1 MTLIYL
7 DNTMLKKVL
16 LILLSVFI
24 LEIDAQ
30 ENIEETPQYEVSIL
44 TIGPGNSLSDA
55 FGHSGIRV
63 IDRVNDYDIV
73 FNYGVYDFNAPNFYG
88 NFVKGRPIYSLGL
101 NNYEN
106 FYKNYVNQSRQII
119 EQKLDLS
126 EYKKRIFVNRLI
138 TNSKEANKFYE
149 YNYFENNC
157 STKIADIFNEI
168 LEEDIKNEG
177 LHKVNVG
184 PNSYRKLVYENINPN
199 SWGALGIDICLGAII
214 DKNINSQDE
223 LFLPYNLKSYF
234 DDLGN
239 SNIRNGNLVTTSVLF
254 GEYSKYT
261 ETLISPIYLLLI
273 LSLIIISITYIDYLR
288 RTRSVLL
295 DSIVLLITGI
305 IGLLLIYLWFF
316 SNHTASAWNYNLLWA
331 IPFNLILFIELLK
344 KKQKK
349 WVISY
354 LKLIIIMLLLMCLH
368 WVVGVQIFNI
378 SLISLILA
386 LIIRYFYLIKYF
398 TNSIRQ

>member
-1 MTLIYL
+1 MVRKI
-7 DNTMLKKVL
+7 L
-16 LILLSVFI
+16 LILLSLFI
-24 LEIDAQ
+24 LQVYTQ
-30 ENIEETPQYEVSIL
+30 ENKDKSTQYHISIL

-63 IDRVNDYDIV
+63 IDEINNYDVV
-73 FNYGVYDFNAPNFYG
+73 FNYGVYDYNAPNFYG

-126 EYKKRIFVNRLI
+126 EYQKRIFVNKLI

-168 LEEDIKNEG
+168 LEEDIENES
-177 LHKVNVG
+177 LYKANVG
-184 PNSYRKLVYENINPN
+184 SNSYRKLVYENINPN
-199 SWGALGIDICLGAII
+199 SWGALGIDICLGAVI
-214 DKNINSQDE
+214 DKNINSKDE

-234 DDLGN
+234 DQLGN
-239 SNIRNGNLVTTSVLF
+239 SNIKNGNLVTTSVLF

-261 ETLISPIYLLLI
+261 ETLISPVYFLLI

-295 DSIVLLITGI
+295 DSIVLLVTGT

-344 KKQKK
+344 SKQKK

-354 LKLIIIMLLLMCLH
+354 LKLIVIMLLLMCLH
-368 WVVGVQIFNI
+368 WVVGVQVFNI

-398 TNSIRQ
+398 TNSIRE

>member
-1 MTLIYL
+1 LTLIYL

-126 EYKKRIFVNRLI
+126 EYKKRVFVNRLI

-368 WVVGVQIFNI
+368 WVVGVQVFNI

>member
-1 MTLIYL
+1 
-7 DNTMLKKVL
+7 MLKKVL

-30 ENIEETPQYEVSIL
+30 ENIEEIPQYEVSIL

-126 EYKKRIFVNRLI
+126 EYKKRVFVNRLI

-368 WVVGVQIFNI
+368 WVVGVQVFNI

>member
-1 MTLIYL
+1 
-7 DNTMLKKVL
+7 MLKKVL

-126 EYKKRIFVNRLI
+126 EYKKRVFVNRLI

-344 KKQKK
+344 SKQKK

-354 LKLIIIMLLLMCLH
+354 LKLIVIMLLLMCLH
-368 WVVGVQIFNI
+368 WIVGVQVFNI

>member
-1 MTLIYL
+1 MVRKI
-7 DNTMLKKVL
+7 L
-16 LILLSVFI
+16 LILLSLFI
-24 LEIDAQ
+24 LQVYAQ
-30 ENIEETPQYEVSIL
+30 ENKEESAQYHISIL

-63 IDRVNDYDIV
+63 IDEINNYDIV
-73 FNYGVYDFNAPNFYG
+73 FNYGVYDYNAPNFYG

-126 EYKKRIFVNRLI
+126 EYQKRIFVNKLI

-157 STKIADIFNEI
+157 STKIADLFNEI
-168 LEEDIKNEG
+168 LEEDIKNED
-177 LHKVNVG
+177 LHKINVST
-184 PNSYRKLVYENINPN
+184 NSYRKLVYENINPN
-199 SWGALGIDICLGAII
+199 SWGALGIDICLGAVI
-214 DKNINSQDE
+214 DKNINSKDE

-234 DDLGN
+234 DQLGN

-261 ETLISPIYLLLI
+261 ETLISPVYFLLI
-273 LSLIIISITYIDYLR
+273 LSLIIILITYIDYLR
-288 RTRSVLL
+288 RTRSILL
-295 DSIVLLITGI
+295 DSIVLIITGI

-316 SNHTASAWNYNLLWA
+316 SNHTASGWNYNLLWA

-344 KKQKK
+344 SKQKK

-354 LKLIIIMLLLMCLH
+354 LKLIVIMLLLMCLH
-368 WVVGVQIFNI
+368 WVVGVQVFNI

-398 TNSIRQ
+398 TNSIRE

>member
-1 MTLIYL
+1 
-7 DNTMLKKVL
+7 MLKKVL

-101 NNYEN
+101 NNYKN

-126 EYKKRIFVNRLI
+126 EYKKRVFVNRLI

-368 WVVGVQIFNI
+368 WVVGVQVFNI

>member
-1 MTLIYL
+1 
-7 DNTMLKKVL
+7 MLKKVL

-126 EYKKRIFVNRLI
+126 EYKKRILVNRLI

-368 WVVGVQIFNI
+368 WVVGVQVFNI

>member
-1 MTLIYL
+1 MI
-7 DNTMLKKVL
+7 KKKL
-16 LILLSVFI
+16 FILLSFFI
-24 LEIDAQ
+24 LQLFAQ
-30 ENIEETPQYEVSIL
+30 ENKNSQYDISIL

-63 IDRVNDYDIV
+63 IDEINNYDIV
-73 FNYGVYDFNAPNFYG
+73 FNYGVYDYNAPNFYG
-88 NFVKGRPIYSLGL
+88 NFIKGRPIYSLGL
-101 NNYEN
+101 NNFES

-126 EYKKRIFVNRLI
+126 ENQKRIIVNKLI

-149 YNYFENNC
+149 YNYFDNNC

-168 LEEDIKNEG
+168 LLEEGFTFYSSDSS
-177 LHKVNVG
+177 
-184 PNSYRKLVYENINPN
+184 PNTYRKLIYENINQN

-214 DKNINSQDE
+214 DKKIEYRNK

-234 DDLGN
+234 NDLGN
-239 SNIRNGNLVTTSVLF
+239 STIRNGNLVTTSVLF
-254 GEYSKYT
+254 GEYSKYR
-261 ETLISPIYLLLI
+261 ETFISPTYLLII
-273 LSLIIISITYIDYLR
+273 LSLIIISITYLDYLK
-288 RTRSVLL
+288 RTRSKLL
-295 DSIVLLITGI
+295 DLFILLPTGT
-305 IGLLLIYLWFF
+305 IGLLLVYLWFF

-331 IPFNLILFIELLK
+331 LPFNLILLIELLNK
-344 KKQKK
+344 NQKK

-354 LKLIIIMLLLMCLH
+354 IKLILIFLFLMCLH
-368 WVVGVQIFNI
+368 WVVRVQVFNI

-386 LIIRYFYLIKYF
+386 LMIRYFYLIKYF

>member
-1 MTLIYL
+1 MVRKI
-7 DNTMLKKVL
+7 L
-16 LILLSVFI
+16 LILLSLFI
-24 LEIDAQ
+24 LQVYTQ
-30 ENIEETPQYEVSIL
+30 ENKDKSTQYHISIL

-63 IDRVNDYDIV
+63 IDEINNYDVV
-73 FNYGVYDFNAPNFYG
+73 FNYGVYDYNAPNFYG

-126 EYKKRIFVNRLI
+126 EYQKRIFVNKLI

-168 LEEDIKNEG
+168 LEEDIENES
-177 LHKVNVG
+177 LYKANVG
-184 PNSYRKLVYENINPN
+184 SNSYRKLVYENINPN
-199 SWGALGIDICLGAII
+199 SWGALGIDICLGAVI
-214 DKNINSQDE
+214 DKNINSKDE

-234 DDLGN
+234 DELGN

-261 ETLISPIYLLLI
+261 ETLISPVYFLLI

-295 DSIVLLITGI
+295 DSIVLLVTGT

-354 LKLIIIMLLLMCLH
+354 LKLIVIMLLLMCLH
-368 WVVGVQIFNI
+368 WVVGVQVFNI

-398 TNSIRQ
+398 TNSIRE

>member
-1 MTLIYL
+1 
-7 DNTMLKKVL
+7 MLKKVL

-126 EYKKRIFVNRLI
+126 EYKKRVFVNRLI

-368 WVVGVQIFNI
+368 WVVGVQVFNI

-398 TNSIRQ
+398 TNSIRE

>member
-1 MTLIYL
+1 MVRKI
-7 DNTMLKKVL
+7 L
-16 LILLSVFI
+16 LILLSLFI
-24 LEIDAQ
+24 LQVYTQ
-30 ENIEETPQYEVSIL
+30 ENKDKSTQYHISIL

-63 IDRVNDYDIV
+63 IDEINNYDVV
-73 FNYGVYDFNAPNFYG
+73 FNYGVYDYNAPNFYG

-126 EYKKRIFVNRLI
+126 EYQKRIFVNKLI

-168 LEEDIKNEG
+168 LEEDIENES
-177 LHKVNVG
+177 LYKANVG
-184 PNSYRKLVYENINPN
+184 SNSYRKLVYENINPN
-199 SWGALGIDICLGAII
+199 SWGALGIDICLGAVI
-214 DKNINSQDE
+214 DKNINSKDE

-234 DDLGN
+234 DELGN

-261 ETLISPIYLLLI
+261 ETLISPVYFLLI

-288 RTRSVLL
+288 RTRNVLL
-295 DSIVLLITGI
+295 DSIVLLVTGT

-354 LKLIIIMLLLMCLH
+354 LKLIVIMLLLMCLH
-368 WVVGVQIFNI
+368 WVVGVQVFNI

-398 TNSIRQ
+398 TNSIRE

>member
-1 MTLIYL
+1 MVRKI
-7 DNTMLKKVL
+7 L
-16 LILLSVFI
+16 LILLSLFI
-24 LEIDAQ
+24 LQVYAQ
-30 ENIEETPQYEVSIL
+30 ENKEESAQYHISIL

-63 IDRVNDYDIV
+63 IDKINNYDIV
-73 FNYGVYDFNAPNFYG
+73 FNYGVYDYNAPNFYG

-126 EYKKRIFVNRLI
+126 EYQKRIFVNKLI

-157 STKIADIFNEI
+157 STKIADLFNEI
-168 LEEDIKNEG
+168 LEEDIKNED
-177 LHKVNVG
+177 LHKINVST
-184 PNSYRKLVYENINPN
+184 NSYRKLVYENINPN
-199 SWGALGIDICLGAII
+199 SWGALGIDICLGAVI

-234 DDLGN
+234 DQLGN
-239 SNIRNGNLVTTSVLF
+239 SNIRNGSLVTTSILF

-344 KKQKK
+344 SKQKK

-354 LKLIIIMLLLMCLH
+354 LKLIVIMLLLMCLH
-368 WVVGVQIFNI
+368 WVVGVQVFNI

>member
-1 MTLIYL
+1 MVRKI
-7 DNTMLKKVL
+7 L
-16 LILLSVFI
+16 LILLSLFI
-24 LEIDAQ
+24 LQVYTQ
-30 ENIEETPQYEVSIL
+30 ENKDKSTQYHISIL

-63 IDRVNDYDIV
+63 IDEINNYDVV
-73 FNYGVYDFNAPNFYG
+73 FNYGVYDYNAPNFYG

-126 EYKKRIFVNRLI
+126 EYQKRIFVNKLI

-168 LEEDIKNEG
+168 LEEDIENES
-177 LHKVNVG
+177 LYKANVG
-184 PNSYRKLVYENINPN
+184 SNSYRKLVYENINPN
-199 SWGALGIDICLGAII
+199 SWGALGIDICLGAVI
-214 DKNINSQDE
+214 DKNINSKDE

-234 DDLGN
+234 DELGN

-261 ETLISPIYLLLI
+261 ETLISPVYFLLI

-295 DSIVLLITGI
+295 DSIVLLVTGT

-354 LKLIIIMLLLMCLH
+354 LKLIVIMLLLMCLH
-368 WVVGVQIFNI
+368 WVVGVQVFNI

-386 LIIRYFYLIKYF
+386 LIIRYFYLIKHF
-398 TNSIRQ
+398 TNSIR

>member
-1 MTLIYL
+1 MVRKI
-7 DNTMLKKVL
+7 L
-16 LILLSVFI
+16 LILLSLFI
-24 LEIDAQ
+24 LQVYTQ
-30 ENIEETPQYEVSIL
+30 ENKDKSTQYHISIL

-63 IDRVNDYDIV
+63 IDEINNYDVV
-73 FNYGVYDFNAPNFYG
+73 FNYGVYDYNAPNFYG

-126 EYKKRIFVNRLI
+126 EYQKRIFVNKLS

-157 STKIADIFNEI
+157 STKIADLFNEI

-177 LHKVNVG
+177 LHKTNVG

-199 SWGALGIDICLGAII
+199 SWGALGIDICLGAVI
-214 DKNINSQDE
+214 DKNINSKDE

-234 DDLGN
+234 DELGN

-261 ETLISPIYLLLI
+261 ETLISPVYFLLI

-295 DSIVLLITGI
+295 DSIVLLVTGT

-344 KKQKK
+344 SKQKK

-354 LKLIIIMLLLMCLH
+354 LKLIVIMLLLMCLH
-368 WVVGVQIFNI
+368 WIVGVQVFNI

-386 LIIRYFYLIKYF
+386 LIIRYFYLIKHF
-398 TNSIRQ
+398 TNSIR

>member
-1 MTLIYL
+1 
-7 DNTMLKKVL
+7 MLKKVL

-126 EYKKRIFVNRLI
+126 EYKKRVFVNRLI

-368 WVVGVQIFNI
+368 WVVGVQVFNI

>member
-1 MTLIYL
+1 
-7 DNTMLKKVL
+7 MLKKVL

-126 EYKKRIFVNRLI
+126 EYKKRVFVNRLI

-368 WVVGVQIFNI
+368 WVVGVQVFNI

-398 TNSIRQ
+398 TNSITQ

>member
-1 MTLIYL
+1 
-7 DNTMLKKVL
+7 MLKKVL
-16 LILLSVFI
+16 LILLLVFI
-24 LEIDAQ
+24 LDIDAQ
-30 ENIEETPQYEVSIL
+30 ENIEESAQYHISIL

-63 IDRVNDYDIV
+63 IDKINNYDIV
-73 FNYGVYDFNAPNFYG
+73 FNYGVYDYNAPNFYG

-126 EYKKRIFVNRLI
+126 EYQKRIFANNLI

-157 STKIADIFNEI
+157 STKIADLFNEI

-177 LHKVNVG
+177 LYKTNVG
-184 PNSYRKLVYENINPN
+184 SNSYRKLVYENISPN
-199 SWGALGIDICLGAII
+199 SWGALGIDVCLGAVI

-234 DDLGN
+234 DKLGN

-261 ETLISPIYLLLI
+261 ETLISPLYFLLI

-288 RTRSVLL
+288 RTRSIIL
-295 DSIVLLITGI
+295 DSIILIITGA
-305 IGLLLIYLWFF
+305 IGLLLVYLWFF

-331 IPFNLILFIELLK
+331 IPFNLIVFIELLK
-344 KKQKK
+344 SKQKK

-354 LKLIIIMLLLMCLH
+354 LKLIVIMLLLMCLH
-368 WVVGVQIFNI
+368 WIVGVQVFNI